1 MLQVSVKSSMRVG
14 SVPFSLIIRDPANQI
29 EAISENKK
37 IVQDVSHILTAKE
50 ESEHVRNKYVI
61 NVPKFDTYFAI
72 MKYQCVGEL
81 RPVPIVSQYLN

>member
-1 MLQVSVKSSMRVG
+1 MLRPG

-29 EAISENKK
+29 EALSENKK
-37 IVQDVSHILTAKE
+37 IVQDVSHTVSQRE
-50 ESEHVRNKYVI
+50 ESEYVRNKYIV

-81 RPVPIVSQYLN
+81 RPVPIVS